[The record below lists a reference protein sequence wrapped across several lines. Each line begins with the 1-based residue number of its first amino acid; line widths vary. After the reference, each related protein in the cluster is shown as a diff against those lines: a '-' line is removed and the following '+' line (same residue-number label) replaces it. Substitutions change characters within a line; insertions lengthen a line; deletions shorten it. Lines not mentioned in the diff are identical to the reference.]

1 MEERASRPRPRRQRH
16 RLNRL
21 RWLRPLAWVVAVL
34 CAAVLALTATARGTI
49 LSSDFHQGVLKDQDA
64 YDRLYNEVLVDP
76 QNLPVARDLL
86 GRLPVPE
93 AAVTSNLKIVL
104 PPETLRAMADRQ
116 IEEVTGYL
124 RGDHETLRLT
134 ADLRPVL
141 TNVGALAQTYF
152 GDLVASVQREPE
164 PDFPAFLADLD
175 GAARAVST
183 GVAPAGLPTFA
194 LSKEQAVTAA
204 RALLQVV
211 PESSRDA
218 LRPEVEVALESGDV
232 ASALAAV
239 GPEAVS
245 DRTRLAT
252 ERLRATAGGD
262 TWNITAD
269 LDTSR
274 DELAPLHRARSVTHL
289 ATGVV
294 EPLAALFGAAALA
307 VLWFTGPRAPAR
319 RLMDLGWALA
329 AGGLLTGLAALSA
342 RAVTGDGMIDTP
354 SSWPESVS
362 RLVHDVGDAALAG
375 VIGMATM
382 TAYILLGAGALLVTA
397 GWMWQ
402 AGPAVA
408 VSPRRV
414 QMLAVGVAGAA
425 LGSVM
430 LAPLAA
436 GRPEPR
442 VCQGSARLC
451 DRPYDEI
458 AQLTSHNA
466 MSTTADQ
473 FIGPL
478 QDPGITAQLNGGVR
492 AMQIDTYTWEGPEQ
506 IAERLEG
513 SDFSPRL
520 QGQIK
525 AAINKFNPPRDGLWL
540 CHSVCRAGAIGLVP
554 TLRETGD
561 WLRAHPTDV
570 ITLIVQDAVSAEETA
585 DAFEEAGLTDL
596 LFTPDP
602 DPDKPWP
609 KLGEMIDSGRRLVVF
624 AERADGPQAWYRN
637 FYRYGMETP
646 FAFRSPADMTCVPH
660 RGGSDKRLFLLNHFI
675 TIDGGSR
682 LDAGT
687 VNRRGAVLDRVH
699 DCERQRGRPVNFVA
713 VDYLTVG
720 DARGAVDALN
730 AER

>member
-1 MEERASRPRPRRQRH
+1 MEERASRMC
-16 RLNRL
+16 RL
-21 RWLRPLAWVVAVL
+21 RTVAWVVAVL
-34 CAAVLALTATARGTI
+34 CVAVLALTATARNTV
-49 LSSDFHQGVLKDQDA
+49 LNSRFYQGVLKDQHA

-76 QNLPVARDLL
+76 QSLPVARDLL

-93 AAVTSNLKIVL
+93 SAVTSNLKIVL

-124 RGDHETLRLT
+124 RGEHETLRLT

-141 TNVGALAQTYF
+141 TNVGDLAQTYF
-152 GDLVASVQREPE
+152 GDLVASVQRQPE

-175 GAARAVST
+175 QAARTVTT
-183 GVAPAGLPTFA
+183 GEPPAGLPTFG
-194 LSKEQAVTAA
+194 LSRDQAVPAA

-211 PESSRDA
+211 PEGSRDA

-239 GPEAVS
+239 GPEAIS
-245 DRTRLAT
+245 DRTRQAT
-252 ERLRATAGGD
+252 EQLRATVGGD

-269 LDTSR
+269 LETSH
-274 DELAPLHRARSVTHL
+274 DALAPLHQTRSVTHL
-289 ATGVV
+289 AQAVV
-294 EPLAALFGAAALA
+294 EPLATLLGVAALA
-307 VLWFTGPRAPAR
+307 FLWFSGPRAPTR
-319 RLMDLGWALA
+319 RLMGLGWALA
-329 AGGLLTGLAALSA
+329 AGGLLTGLAALFA
-342 RAVTGDGMIDTP
+342 RAATDDGVINTP
-354 SSWPESVS
+354 ASWPGSVS
-362 RLVHDVGDAALAG
+362 RLVEDVGNAALDG
-375 VIGMATM
+375 VIGTATV
-382 TAYILLGAGALLVTA
+382 TAYILLVAGALLVTVS
-397 GWMWQ
+397 WVWQ
-402 AGPAVA
+402 AGPALT

-425 LGSVM
+425 LGGVV
-430 LAPLAA
+430 LAPLAV
-436 GRPEPR
+436 GRSEQR
-442 VCQGSARLC
+442 ACQGSARLC

-466 MSTTADQ
+466 MSTTADH

-478 QDPGITAQLNGGVR
+478 QDPGITVQLNGGVR
-492 AMQIDTYTWEGPEQ
+492 ALQIDTYTWEGPEQ
-506 IAERLEG
+506 IAERLKG

-525 AAINKFNPPRDGLWL
+525 AAINKFNPPREGLWL

-554 TLRETGD
+554 TLRETGA

-570 ITLIVQDAVSAEETA
+570 VTLIVQDAISAEDTA
-585 DAFEEAGLTDL
+585 VAFEEAGLMDL
-596 LFTPDP
+596 LFTPDT
-602 DPDKPWP
+602 DPDEPWP
-609 KLGEMIDSGRRLVVF
+609 DLGDMIDSGRRLVVF
-624 AERADGPQAWYRN
+624 AEREDGPQAWYRN

-646 FAFRSPADMTCVPH
+646 FAFRSPEDMTCVPH
-660 RGGSDKRLFLLNHFI
+660 RGGEDKRLFLLNHFI

-687 VNRRGAVLDRVH
+687 VNRRDAVLDRVH

-713 VDYLTVG
+713 VDYLNIG

>member
-1 MEERASRPRPRRQRH
+1 MEERASGQRS
-16 RLNRL
+16 RRL
-21 RWLRPLAWVVAVL
+21 RRLRPVAWVVAVL
-34 CAAVLALTATARGTI
+34 CVAVLATTATARGTV
-49 LSSDFHQGVLKDQDA
+49 LSPGFHQGVLKDQHA

-76 QNLPVARDLL
+76 QSLPVARDLL

-124 RGDHETLRLT
+124 RGEHDTLRLT

-141 TNVGALAQTYF
+141 TNVGDLAQTYF
-152 GDLVASVQREPE
+152 GDLVASVQRQPE
-164 PDFPAFLADLD
+164 PDFPAFLTDLNS
-175 GAARAVST
+175 AARSVTT
-183 GVAPAGLPTFA
+183 GEPPTGLPA
-194 LSKEQAVTAA
+194 LELSREQAVTAA

-211 PESSRDA
+211 PEDRRDA
-218 LRPEVEVALESGDV
+218 LRPEVEVAMESGDV

-252 ERLRATAGGD
+252 EQLRTTVGGD
-262 TWNITAD
+262 TWDITAD
-269 LDTSR
+269 LDTSQ
-274 DELAPLHRARSVTHL
+274 DALAPLHRARSVTHL
-289 ATGVV
+289 AQEVV
-294 EPLAALFGAAALA
+294 EPIAALLGVAALA
-307 VLWFTGPRAPAR
+307 FLWFSGPRAPAR
-319 RLMDLGWALA
+319 RLMGLGWALA
-329 AGGLLTGLAALSA
+329 AGGLLTGLAALFA
-342 RAVTGDGMIDTP
+342 RAATDDGVITAP
-354 SSWPESVS
+354 ASWPQSLA
-362 RLVHDVGDAALAG
+362 RLVDDVGNAALDG
-375 VIGMATM
+375 IIGTATA
-382 TAYILLGAGALLVTA
+382 TAYILLAAGALLVTVS
-397 GWMWQ
+397 WVWQ
-402 AGPAVA
+402 AGPALT

-414 QMLAVGVAGAA
+414 QVLAVGVAGAA
-425 LGSVM
+425 LGGVV
-430 LAPLAA
+430 LAPLAV
-436 GRPEPR
+436 GRSEPR
-442 VCQGSARLC
+442 ACQGSARLC

-478 QDPGITAQLNGGVR
+478 QDPGITAQLNDGVR
-492 AMQIDTYTWEGPEQ
+492 ALQIDTYTWEGPEQ
-506 IAERLEG
+506 IAERLKG

-570 ITLIVQDAVSAEETA
+570 VTLIVQDAVGADDTA
-585 DAFEEAGLTDL
+585 AAFEEAGLTDL

-602 DPDKPWP
+602 DPDEPWP
-609 KLGEMIDSGRRLVVF
+609 ELGDMIDSGRRLVVF
-624 AERADGPQAWYRN
+624 AEREDGPQPWYRN

-646 FAFRSPADMTCVPH
+646 FAFRSPADMTCAPH
-660 RGGSDKRLFLLNHFI
+660 RGGEDKRLFLLNHFI

-687 VNRRGAVLDRVH
+687 VNRREAVLDRVH

-713 VDYLTVG
+713 VDYLNIG